1 MSRWSLK
8 WHIDPYCR
16 TCFHGDA
23 HIGACLYILNTEKRR
38 PCPAGAGCTE
48 RITEKEWNEMQKQR
62 APRTVWTPEMVD
74 ELRRLK
80 QEGLSATQIADR
92 MGVDKKAVEAKCY
105 NLGITRGKENG
116 LEGFVPFDFQKP
128 QGGVKTGISEP
139 EERHEET
146 GKSEDAAPAEET
158 SDAAGAVPVMEPATS
173 QNEEPREFEHMT
185 IGKLVALCG
194 EDRDTE
200 IFVNGQPVRIV
211 QYMER
216 YDLEARCG
224 AALVDLISADKNRQ
238 P

>member
-1 MSRWSLK
+1 MSRWPLK
-8 WHIDPYCR
+8 WHLDPYCR

-128 QGGVKTGISEP
+128 QGGVKTGITEP

-158 SDAAGAVPVMEPATS
+158 SDAAGAVPAMEPAAS
-173 QNEEPREFEHMT
+173 QNEEPRAFEHMT

-216 YDLEARCG
+216 YDLEARCA
-224 AALVDLISADKNRQ
+224 AALVDLIT
-238 P
+238 

>member
-1 MSRWSLK
+1 
-8 WHIDPYCR
+8 
-16 TCFHGDA
+16 
-23 HIGACLYILNTEKRR
+23 
-38 PCPAGAGCTE
+38 
-48 RITEKEWNEMQKQR
+48 MQKNMNLDGF
-62 APRTVWTPEMVD
+62 APVKVGRSARTKWTPEMVD
-74 ELRRLK
+74 ELRRLRA
-80 QEGLSATQIADR
+80 QGLTATQIADR

-224 AALVDLISADKNRQ
+224 AALVDLIT
-238 P
+238 

>member
-8 WHIDPYCR
+8 WHLDPYCR

-62 APRTVWTPEMVD
+62 APRTVWTSEMVD

-80 QEGLSATQIADR
+80 LEGLTATQIADR
-92 MGVDKKAVEAKCY
+92 MGVNKIAVEKKCY

-116 LEGFVPFDFQKP
+116 LEGVVPFDFQEP

-146 GKSEDAAPAEET
+146 GKSEDAAPAEEI
-158 SDAAGAVPVMEPATS
+158 SDAAGAVHAMESATS
-173 QNEEPREFEHMT
+173 QNEKPREFEHMT

-224 AALVDLISADKNRQ
+224 AALVDLIS
-238 P
+238 